1 MKKVLFL
8 AVIMGLSLVSCKG
21 VQTATSDYAAYYE
34 KPSGVAEWELGKG
47 KILFYNGGYYYPV
60 AYSVKNTRANLKING
75 KSVPTTEYGEFFL
88 LNLPYGEYEFEVE
101 LYDVFLFKKTYK
113 ITIDEDTKLFR
124 IQPISLGK
132 KVVKTTSL
140 PTSFYSYRFPSRVKF
155 HEQEEK

>member
-1 MKKVLFL
+1 MKKILCL
-8 AVIMGLSLVSCKG
+8 AVVIGLSLTSCKG

-34 KPSGVAEWELGKG
+34 NPSGVAEWELGNG

-60 AYSVKNTRANLKING
+60 AYSAKSTRANLKING

-101 LYDVFLFKKTYK
+101 LYDVFIFKKSYK
-113 ITIDEDTKLFR
+113 IKVDEDTKLFR
-124 IQPISLGK
+124 IQPIGFGK

-140 PTSFYSYRFPSRVKF
+140 PTSFRSYSFPSRAKF
-155 HEQEEK
+155 SK